1 MKNHISTP
9 WFFLLAIAAS
19 VSATLSFQQNTHA
32 LVKPTLSASVDSANI
47 QVNGTDVIESAS
59 GTTDT
64 PVNVS
69 VKTNN
74 RSGYTVTVS
83 STSEE
88 TALTDA
94 NPLNDT
100 KISSITSNYTLA
112 DLPVNQWGLRLDS
125 EALYSPI
132 QPRGHAKI
140 IATTTTK
147 NDTEE
152 TNTFHVGMKLNSSL
166 RTGNYQNKLLVSI
179 TTNPVDSYTELNSAL
194 TVKRAFEGLMGRDGD
209 AGNIKHIK
217 YSKHPPEKNITT
229 ASIHYDDVSE
239 VPILAWYDDHDKTI
253 YYYSEAEKI
262 YLPQY
267 SDMMFDGY
275 TYLEDIDLSPIDS
288 SNVKSFSQ
296 MFHLAVSLKR
306 LDLSKF
312 NTSNATNMNY
322 MFSNCQ
328 SLTEL
333 DLSNFDTSNVIRMV
347 LMFAGDRALTKLNV
361 SSFNT
366 EKVADMQYMFVGT
379 SNLEELDL
387 SSFKTPK
394 VKMFMNM
401 FDNDNISPN
410 KLKTIYVSEDFDM
423 SSMDRQ
429 MGGTNVFDGRTGL
442 CGGNGTCYSSSHSNY
457 EYMRIDRPGAPG
469 YFTYKARP

>member
-1 MKNHISTP
+1 
-9 WFFLLAIAAS
+9 
-19 VSATLSFQQNTHA
+19 
-32 LVKPTLSASVDSANI
+32 
-47 QVNGTDVIESAS
+47 
-59 GTTDT
+59 
-64 PVNVS
+64 
-69 VKTNN
+69 
-74 RSGYTVTVS
+74 
-83 STSEE
+83 
-88 TALTDA
+88 
-94 NPLNDT
+94 
-100 KISSITSNYTLA
+100 
-112 DLPVNQWGLRLDS
+112 
-125 EALYSPI
+125 
-132 QPRGHAKI
+132 
-140 IATTTTK
+140 
-147 NDTEE
+147 
-152 TNTFHVGMKLNSSL
+152 
-166 RTGNYQNKLLVSI
+166 
-179 TTNPVDSYTELNSAL
+179 
-194 TVKRAFEGLMGRDGD
+194 
-209 AGNIKHIK
+209 
-217 YSKHPPEKNITT
+217 
-229 ASIHYDDVSE
+229 
-239 VPILAWYDDHDKTI
+239 
-253 YYYSEAEKI
+253 
-262 YLPQY
+262 
-267 SDMMFDGY
+267 MMFDGY